1 MRGVREMSTGAFVQE
16 IARVLILVEL
26 LSLKVRKVEKV
37 IMKYMRR
44 VRSVREGENCK
55 IKTIQP
61 R

>member
-1 MRGVREMSTGAFVQE
+1 MRGAREMSMGAFVQE